1 MITTDLFIY
10 RKEQIMNLAFW
21 SVSLALSALMA
32 GWEAYRVITRDNR
45 RPDRH
50 ARLVHAACAHRDR
63 AAPGACRSPRDPA
76 RRARRGEGR
85 RGEPR
90 TRRLG
95 RSSVDGF
102 ALNRSRSG
110 V

>member
-45 RPDRH
+45 TRKQQVL
-50 ARLVHAACAHRDR
+50 LVLTFVAWVAMADAAFVSF
-63 AAPGACRSPRDPA
+63 APRQALPLWA
-76 RRARRGEGR
+76 LVV
-85 RGEPR
+85 
-90 TRRLG
+90 LG
-95 RSSVDGF
+95 RWPGETIGNRIVRKRTPAPVD
-102 ALNRSRSG
+102 S
-110 V
+110 